1 MTHTAEHICPEGFE
15 GEDHHD
21 EEHDHAHGDHAH
33 GDHAHGQED
42 ATLELESH
50 TLVEIE

>member
-15 GEDHHD
+15 VEDHHND
-21 EEHDHAHGDHAH
+21 EHGHAH

>member
-15 GEDHHD
+15 GEDHHHD
-21 EEHDHAHGDHAH
+21 EHGHAH